1 MCLAPSPGPSDSEPL
16 QPQLAQSRVWEVLP
30 TWVLVLMLVLITL
43 SLLPIL
49 HFCFVYGYS
58 VPSAEPKW
66 KEKILN
72 PSKSHLFQLG
82 GAGLRLP
89 DSTLAFT
96 SRSLLHKGS
105 WDSHVPELEGM
116 YSVHCGDSE
125 VSPLTTENPKE
136 AYDLPSGPHMTLA
149 TSEPK
154 KQPPSPSPSL
164 SPPSGKP
171 KSQASVFDFN
181 GPYIG
186 PPHSC
191 SLPVIWG
198 QLMSPHEGRS
208 RKTLPPGS
216 LEYLCLPAGGQVQ
229 LVQLAQATGQ
239 SQAMDVDGVPSP
251 GAEGSFSLGSGEGP
265 APPLPGAIVGALPTG
280 AGSPKDSVM
289 ASGYVTTADLALT
302 PPTRAPSV
310 SLLPPVGLPFHQSP
324 SLCPGLASI
333 SPGTPAP
340 LQTTPGFDSYVGLPV
355 TMCQSP
361 KSLSPPVAAS
371 PVLSPG
377 DPQAHEAPES
387 TNLKGWLLVLQQN
400 FLCTQKRALW

>member
-1 MCLAPSPGPSDSEPL
+1 MIK
-16 QPQLAQSRVWEVLP
+16 EVLP

-43 SLLPIL
+43 ALLPIL
-49 HFCFVYGYS
+49 HFCFVYGYRLNQ
-58 VPSAEPKW
+58 KW
-66 KEKILN
+66 KEKIPN
-72 PSKSHLFQLG
+72 PSKSHLFQNG
-82 GAGLRLP
+82 SAGLRLP
-89 DSTLAFT
+89 DSTSTFT
-96 SRSLLHKGS
+96 SRSLLYKGP

-116 YSVHCGDSE
+116 YSAHCGDSE
-125 VSPLTTENPKE
+125 VSLLTTENPKE

-154 KQPPSPSPSL
+154 EQPLSPLPSL

-186 PPHSC
+186 PPHGR

-198 QLMSPHEGRS
+198 QPMSPHEGRS
-208 RKTLPPGS
+208 RKLLPPGS
-216 LEYLCLPAGGQVQ
+216 LEYLCLPAGGRLQ
-229 LVQLAQATGQ
+229 LVPLAQAMGQ
-239 SQAMDVDGVPSP
+239 NQAMDVDGVPSP

-265 APPLPGAIVGALPTG
+265 APPPPGPIVGAWDLKDSPSALPTG

-302 PPTRAPSV
+302 PSTRAPSV
-310 SLLPPVGLPFHQSP
+310 SLAPPLGLPFHQSP

-340 LQTTPGFDSYVGLPV
+340 LQTTPGFDSYVGLPA
-355 TMCQSP
+355 TMGQSP
-361 KSLSPPVAAS
+361 KSLSP
-371 PVLSPG
+371 L
-377 DPQAHEAPES
+377 
-387 TNLKGWLLVLQQN
+387 
-400 FLCTQKRALW
+400 